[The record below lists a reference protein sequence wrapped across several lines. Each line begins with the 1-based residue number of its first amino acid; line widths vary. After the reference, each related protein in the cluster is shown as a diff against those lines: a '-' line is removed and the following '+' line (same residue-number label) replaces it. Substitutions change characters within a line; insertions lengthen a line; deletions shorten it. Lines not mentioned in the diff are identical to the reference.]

1 MSLKSIS
8 CACNERPEVCTWY
21 LSFCERSSAP
31 YRSRIAMAQI
41 RRATRPSTVYSASM
55 PLLKKKDR
63 FGAKSSTFM
72 PRARYASTYV
82 KPFASVNASC
92 VMGFAPASAMW

>member
-8 CACNERPEVCTWY
+8 CACRERPEVWMWY
-21 LSFCERSSAP
+21 FIFCARSSAP
-31 YRSRIAMAQI
+31 YLSRMAIAHR

-55 PLLKKKDR
+55 PLEKKKDR
-63 FGAKSSTFM
+63 FGAKSSIFM

-82 KPFASVNASC
+82 KPFARVNASWL
-92 VMGFAPASAMW
+92 MGFAPASAM